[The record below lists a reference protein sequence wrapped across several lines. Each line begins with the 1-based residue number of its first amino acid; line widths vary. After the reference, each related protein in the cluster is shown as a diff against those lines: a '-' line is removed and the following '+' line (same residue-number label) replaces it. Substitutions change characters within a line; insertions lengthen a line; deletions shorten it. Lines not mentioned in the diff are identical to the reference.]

1 MAFHIVTID
10 SPECY
15 LSCGNGQLTFKTGLT
30 SRSLP
35 LEDVAS
41 IVVTSFSASIHNS
54 LLVEAARLGVSLVFC
69 QNFKPASVLMPA
81 NRSTDTLLTR
91 AQMGLSPKAV
101 TRLWT
106 TTIDAKCANQLAI
119 AAHTTPDILV
129 LGALRRASEN
139 PSPHKEAICAKLYW
153 RFFSKASGAGAFTR
167 DRKLPGLNS
176 FLNYGYAVLLS
187 AVLQKL
193 FAVGIDPTFG
203 IAHAN
208 RERSTPLAYDLMEP
222 FRPLVDWRI
231 FQWMRTHGENSAN
244 EGLDKKFRQWIT
256 GFLIEPTEY
265 RGATI
270 KVHNC
275 IEAVVR
281 SFRRALLEKNPM
293 LYKPWILK
301 NSKWA
306 G

>member
-231 FQWMRTHGENSAN
+231 FQWMRTHGENSA
-244 EGLDKKFRQWIT
+244 
-256 GFLIEPTEY
+256 Y
-265 RGATI
+265 
-270 KVHNC
+270 
-275 IEAVVR
+275 
-281 SFRRALLEKNPM
+281 
-293 LYKPWILK
+293 
-301 NSKWA
+301 
-306 G
+306 